1 MTKVVSADAL
11 AAQCTT
17 ILRAAGSHEDEAR
30 RVSDNLVLANLS
42 GHDSHGVGMLPRYV
56 DSILEGGLQPN
67 AHAKVNVDAASL
79 IAMDGQRGYGQVVGE
94 EARVLGMQ
102 RAKQAGSCVLTLA
115 NAHHLGRIGH
125 FAEMAVAQGFV
136 SIHF

>member
-1 MTKVVSADAL
+1 MTKIFAP
-11 AAQCTT
+11 QE
-17 ILRAAGSHEDEAR
+17 LRARCADIVQVAGSTAEEAR

-79 IAMDGQRGYGQVVGE
+79 IAMDGQRGYGQIVGE
-94 EARVLGMQ
+94 EAMVLGMQ
-102 RAKQAGSCVLTLA
+102 RARQTGICILTLSR
-115 NAHHLGRIGH
+115 AH
-125 FAEMAVAQGFV
+125 
-136 SIHF
+136 